1 VFSRLGAGTD
11 NSGNSLQ
18 SIFSSFRHLHRCELL
33 RKDTALARAELLK
46 HSSEITMTPH
56 RAPAQRFDVAEGN
69 WDLLGNGWTEG
80 ASRLTGAFGWLRG
93 ADLPALSGA
102 KGTDDLRPPNSAG
115 FAEFA

>member
-1 VFSRLGAGTD
+1 MFSRLGAGTD

-18 SIFSSFRHLHRCELL
+18 SIFSSFRHLL